1 MRTSEKFTTVAAALI
16 QAKSKFVAAKKSG
29 KNNHLGNTYANLGD
43 ILDAITPALSENKI
57 MVIQSMMDTSTEK
70 VMHLETM
77 FLHESG
83 EFMAFQYNMPIS
95 KTVEQAYGS
104 TTSYARR
111 YALAAALGIKQA
123 DDDAEITKMKPQDFK
138 KRIDACN
145 DLEALREIYK
155 LAKQTLTPAEWKITE
170 DDITKRQAELT
181 VTPANGFNPG
191 KPQKVAKQEPEKVE
205 SKPEPES
212 QDISS
217 FN

>member
-16 QAKSKFVAAKKSG
+16 RAKSKFVAAKKSG

-138 KRIDACN
+138 KRIDGCD

-170 DDITKRQAELT
+170 DDITKRQAELR

-191 KPQKVAKQEPEKVE
+191 KPQKVAKHEPEQVE
-205 SKPEPES
+205 SKPEPEA

>member
-1 MRTSEKFTTVAAALI
+1 MRTSEKFTTIAAALI
-16 QAKSKFVAAKKSG
+16 KAKSGFVAAKKSG

-43 ILDAITPALSENKI
+43 ILDAISPALEKNKI

-123 DDDAEITKMKPQDFK
+123 DDDAEITKMTPKDFK
-138 KRIDACN
+138 KRIDACE
-145 DLEALREIYK
+145 DLESLREIYK
-155 LAKQTLTPAEWKITE
+155 LAKQTLTPAEWK
-170 DDITKRQAELT
+170 
-181 VTPANGFNPG
+181 
-191 KPQKVAKQEPEKVE
+191 
-205 SKPEPES
+205 
-212 QDISS
+212 
-217 FN
+217 